1 MGIYL
6 SYIFRLFYLF
16 VYFQGFFSTIAY
28 YKIMNIVPHVL
39 IIQSCLTLCNPM
51 DRSPSGF
58 SVLRISQ
65 AEALEWV
72 VISVVPSAIQ

>member
-1 MGIYL
+1 
-6 SYIFRLFYLF
+6 
-16 VYFQGFFSTIAY
+16 
-28 YKIMNIVPHVL
+28 MNIVPHVL